1 MTRALVAG
9 MMLLML
15 SACGATA
22 PQPVSGKPS
31 PAGPPPPPMP
41 EDAILCTA
49 DVRLCPD
56 GSTVSRNPAKGCAF
70 NACPGAIGH

>member
-9 MMLLML
+9 MLLLML
-15 SACGATA
+15 SACGTTF
-22 PQPVSGKPS
+22 PQPVSSKPS
-31 PAGPPPPPMP
+31 PPGPPPPPMP
-41 EDAILCTA
+41 EDTILCAA

-70 NACPGAIGH
+70 NACPGAIGN